1 MVSKMVIEFFL
12 GFTTMKLGEFVYRL
26 AFHATFVV
34 VAGLRVKLTQAEI
47 KAKTVVERSY

>member
-1 MVSKMVIEFFL
+1 MHLKRKEK
-12 GFTTMKLGEFVYRL
+12 GFPLYCEYRL